1 MGWED
6 SVVCWEHSLV
16 GWEDPGHFLTFS
28 FFRFLFFVC
37 SGLGGFSSG
46 NGDTFCVRCSRRD
59 AEQGSG
65 VAACL
70 MCCSLF
76 NVR

>member
-6 SVVCWEHSLV
+6 SVVCGDPSVV
-16 GWEDPGHFLTFS
+16 GWEDPGHFLI
-28 FFRFLFFVC
+28 FFVF
-37 SGLGGFSSG
+37 LVPLFVSSG
-46 NGDTFCVRCSRRD
+46 YGETFCVRCSRRD

-70 MCCSLF
+70 M
-76 NVR
+76 

>member
-6 SVVCWEHSLV
+6 SVVCWEDSVV
-16 GWEDPGHFLTFS
+16 GWEEPGHFN
-28 FFRFLFFVC
+28 FFCFFDSFVC
-37 SGLGGFSSG
+37 SGLGDLNNGLGGFSSG
-46 NGDTFCVRCSRRD
+46 YGDTFGVRCSRRD

-70 MCCSLF
+70 M
-76 NVR
+76 

>member
-6 SVVCWEHSLV
+6 SVVCWEDSVV
-16 GWEDPGHFLTFS
+16 GWEDPGHFL
-28 FFRFLFFVC
+28 FLFVFLVPFFVC

-46 NGDTFCVRCSRRD
+46 YGDTFCVRCSRRD

-70 MCCSLF
+70 M
-76 NVR
+76 